1 MPSMKI
7 KIIALSPDDEFD
19 HRLQRILPA
28 NRTHILWRNN
38 IDQIKQEMQSETYD
52 IFILQSTACQD
63 RMNYCMDVL
72 KEIIS
77 RSPSTQILFLVEPQ
91 DVEVG
96 IQALSLGVYQ
106 YAKMPISDTELKLLI
121 EAALERNPIVSSTL
135 PEDLDS
141 KRDRLGNLVG
151 ASEKMQRVY
160 RQIYQAAGS
169 EVNILL
175 LGETGTGKDLAAQ
188 TIHQLS
194 NRSDAPFL
202 PINLGAIPSDL
213 VASELFG
220 HEKGTFTG
228 AIKQSKGIFE
238 KAEHGIVF
246 LDEIEAIDEKVQ
258 ISLLRLIEQ
267 KKFLRLGGKQAI
279 KNSARLIASSNEDLQ
294 ALIERG
300 VFRKDLYYRL
310 DVFHITMPTL
320 RENLEDIP
328 LLTKE
333 FLARYNRSY
342 QKKITV
348 ISAECIQ
355 AFQQYDWPGN
365 ARELKNVIQ
374 RAAIVC
380 ESDEIKLEH
389 LPPRFR
395 TIKSSMPANPTVT
408 FEIGTPL
415 EQVEKEMI
423 LQALSAANNNRTQ
436 AAELLGISRRA
447 IYNKLRKHNIQ

>member
-1 MPSMKI
+1 MPSIKT
-7 KIIALSPDDEFD
+7 KIIALSPDTEL
-19 HRLQRILPA
+19 HYRLHRILPTK
-28 NRTHILWRNN
+28 RTRIFHQNN
-38 IDQIKQEMQSETYD
+38 IDQIKQKMASETFD
-52 IFILQSTACQD
+52 IFILMSAACKNQ
-63 RMNYCMDVL
+63 MNYCIDVI

-77 RSPSTQILFLVEPQ
+77 RSPSTQILFLVEPH
-91 DVEVG
+91 DVEIG
-96 IQALSLGVYQ
+96 IQALSSGVYQ
-106 YAKMPISDTELKLLI
+106 YAKMPIGDTELKLLI
-121 EAALERNPIVSSTL
+121 ETALERIPIVSSKL
-135 PEDLDS
+135 PEDFNS

-151 ASEKMQRVY
+151 VSEKMQRVY
-160 RQIYQAAGS
+160 RQIYQAADS

-220 HEKGTFTG
+220 HEKGAFTG

-238 KAEHGIVF
+238 KAEHGSVF
-246 LDEIEAIDEKVQ
+246 LDEIEAVNEKVQ

-267 KKFLRLGGKQAI
+267 RKFRRLGGKQAI
-279 KNSARLIASSNEDLQ
+279 ENSARLIASSNEDLQ

-310 DVFHITMPTL
+310 DVFHIAMPPL

-342 QKKITV
+342 QKNITV
-348 ISAECIQ
+348 ISPECIQ

-395 TIKSSMPANPTVT
+395 ALKSSMPVNPTVT
-408 FEIGTPL
+408 FEIGTSL